1 MKPVEIKIPQKRT
14 KTEAIYS
21 ELAVVGRQPP
31 ALSFGIEWSTRGG
44 RKLHGEGKRRW
55 KASGVVHQSS
65 GHEEVGG
72 GLTRGERHLM

>member
-21 ELAVVGRQPP
+21 ELAVVGSQPP
-31 ALSFGIEWSTRGG
+31 ALSCGREWSARGG
-44 RKLHGEGKRRW
+44 RKLHGEAKRRC
-55 KASGVVHQSS
+55 KASGASIRAL

-72 GLTRGERHLM
+72 RLTRGEGHLM